1 MRLLISSRN
10 PHKIREIRDILGRPG
25 LDLLSA
31 DDVPGLP
38 DVEEDGDTFVANA
51 LKKARELCRA
61 SGLWS
66 IADDSGLEVD
76 ALGGAPGVLSARY
89 AGVHGRDADNNLKLL
104 RELADKPDRSAQFHS
119 AIALVAPDG
128 REWTAEGICRGH
140 MIHEPR
146 GTGGFGYDPLF
157 VPDGFDKTFAEL
169 GSDVKNRISHRAK
182 ALAVARATFPLDAEL
197 TR

>member
-1 MRLLISSRN
+1 MKLLISSRN
-10 PHKIREIRDILGRPG
+10 EHKIREIRAILGRPG
-25 LDLLSA
+25 LVLLSV

-38 DVEEDGDTFVANA
+38 DVDEDGDTFAANA

-61 SGLWS
+61 SGLWT

-76 ALGGAPGVLSARY
+76 ALGGAPGVHSARY
-89 AGVHGRDADNNLKLL
+89 AGVHGDDGANNAKLL
-104 RELADKPDRSAQFHS
+104 GELEGAADRSAQFHS

-128 REWTAEGICRGH
+128 REWVAEGICRGR

-157 VPDGFDKTFAEL
+157 VPDGFDQTFAEL
-169 GSDVKNRISHRAK
+169 GSDVKNRISHRAR
-182 ALAVARATFPLDAEL
+182 ALAEARRTFPLDNLE
-197 TR
+197 